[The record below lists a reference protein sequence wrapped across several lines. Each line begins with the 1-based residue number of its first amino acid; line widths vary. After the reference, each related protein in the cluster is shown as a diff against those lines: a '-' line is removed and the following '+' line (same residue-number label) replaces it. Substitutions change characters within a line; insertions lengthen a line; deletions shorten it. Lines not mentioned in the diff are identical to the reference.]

1 MERKIED
8 KPVADSSHLSTPDLG
23 SVGNADAIRSQL
35 DRILGHPEFQATD
48 RLREFLRFVVE
59 EALAGRGA
67 GIKGYTVATRVFGR
81 SDKFDASRDPFV
93 RIEAG
98 RLRRALERFY
108 LVAGGLD
115 PIRIDIP
122 KGRYVPR
129 FHRQTPAWGGATYP
143 SANGRDGSLPDDE
156 PCVAILPFRD
166 LTGDPDRTFFV
177 NGLVEELVNEVNRY
191 ENVIAV
197 PCRQAAGGAEGDIVK
212 PRVGDRVDA
221 RFVLGGSVRRDAV
234 ELKIAAQLTDTAT
247 VRQVWGES
255 YKVPLEASGLIAT
268 QEELA
273 RDVIAAIAGE
283 YGVIAKR
290 LTRESRQKPPAELST
305 YDALLRYHHYMLVMT
320 PEAGEQAFVALRCAT
335 EAEPDF
341 GPTWTGLANLHA
353 HAWLFDLPGF
363 DEPLETAL
371 AYARRGA
378 ALAPESQLTRT
389 ILAYVYLLRGERE
402 RFAAEADAA
411 LALNPN
417 SPNFSGT
424 IGYLLACAG
433 EYDRGFVLLRRATA
447 LNPCHPLWFHH
458 GLFIVHFR
466 RGEYHEA
473 YEEAEKVGHQV
484 AFWDPVLRATAL
496 GKLGRA
502 GEAEASIRELRRIKP
517 DFERRAREFLRRTAT
532 PPEIWDDFLDGL
544 RKAGLQIDL

>member
-1 MERKIED
+1 M
-8 KPVADSSHLSTPDLG
+8 ADSSRLSTPDLAN
-23 SVGNADAIRSQL
+23 VGNADAIRAQL

-67 GIKGYTVATRVFGR
+67 RIKGYTVATRVFGR
-81 SDKFDASRDPFV
+81 SDKFDASRDPIV

-98 RLRRALERFY
+98 RLRRALERYY

-129 FHRQTPAWGGATYP
+129 FHRQTPAWGGATHP
-143 SANGRDGSLPDDE
+143 SANGHDGPLLDDE

-166 LTGDPDRTFFV
+166 LTGDPDWTFFV
-177 NGLVEELVNEVNRY
+177 NGLVEELINEVNHY

-197 PCRQAAGGAEGDIVK
+197 PCRLVAGGPGDSTVK
-212 PRVGDRVDA
+212 PRVGERVDT
-221 RFVLGGSVRRDAV
+221 RFVLGGSVRRDAF
-234 ELKIAAQLTDTAT
+234 ELKIAAHLTDAAT

-255 YKVPLEASGLIAT
+255 YKVPLEASGVIAT

-283 YGVIAKR
+283 YGVIARR

-335 EAEPDF
+335 EAEPDY
-341 GPTWTGLANLHA
+341 GPTWAGLANLHA
-353 HAWLFDLPGF
+353 HAWAFDVPGF

-389 ILAYVYLLRGERE
+389 ILAYVYLLRGEQE
-402 RFAAEADAA
+402 RFAAEAEAA
-411 LALNPN
+411 LELNSN

-433 EYDRGFVLLRRATA
+433 EYERGFQLLSRATA

-458 GLFIVHFR
+458 GLFLVHFA
-466 RGEYHEA
+466 RGDYEKA
-473 YEEAEKVGHQV
+473 YLHAEQVGYQV
-484 AFWDPVLRATAL
+484 AFWDPALRAAAL
-496 GKLGRA
+496 GKLGRIE
-502 GEAEASIRELRRIKP
+502 EARASVEELRRLKP
-517 DFERRAREFLRRTAT
+517 EFERRVRDFLPRTAT
-532 PPEIWDDFLDGL
+532 PPGIWEDFLDGL
-544 RKAGLQIDL
+544 RKAGLRIDA